1 MQDVGRLPNE
11 KREQDDE
18 GTDHVVDVE
27 DHADTV
33 QEVVEE
39 KDDGPPAPALFLKDD
54 EPQSLI
60 VSHDICSYKSC
71 EAGIAL
77 NGHIILTETR

>member
-33 QEVVEE
+33 QEVVQEE
-39 KDDGPPAPALFLKDD
+39 DHSPSTPTLFLKDQK
-54 EPQSLI
+54 PQSLI
-60 VSHDICSYKSC
+60 ISHNVGCNES
-71 EAGIAL
+71 
-77 NGHIILTETR
+77 H